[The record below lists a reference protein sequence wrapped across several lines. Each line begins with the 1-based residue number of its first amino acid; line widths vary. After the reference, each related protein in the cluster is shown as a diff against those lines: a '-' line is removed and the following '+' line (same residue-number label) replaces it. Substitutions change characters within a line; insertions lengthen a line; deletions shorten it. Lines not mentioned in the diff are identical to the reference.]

1 MFFFENADGQNITIA
16 LFYISDHEKPNEP
29 IYIKK
34 DRSSNSED
42 SGHSYLVF
50 LITIPGIS
58 IGLVILIITIVCLR
72 KQPILNT
79 SSAANLLKDTSNPT
93 ESYLNNNNCTQNV
106 NFTGNELKQSS
117 SEWTNSSTIFASIN
131 NRALMN
137 QSIYSQPLVSNH

>member
-1 MFFFENADGQNITIA
+1 MTFGQNITITL
-16 LFYISDHEKPNEP
+16 LFFHITENENP
-29 IYIKK
+29 SESIHIKK
-34 DRSSNSED
+34 DRNSNTEE
-42 SGHSYLVF
+42 SGNSYLVF

-58 IGLVILIITIVCLR
+58 IGLVILFITIVCLR

-106 NFTGNELKQSS
+106 NLTGNELKQSS

-137 QSIYSQPLVSNH
+137 QSIYRY